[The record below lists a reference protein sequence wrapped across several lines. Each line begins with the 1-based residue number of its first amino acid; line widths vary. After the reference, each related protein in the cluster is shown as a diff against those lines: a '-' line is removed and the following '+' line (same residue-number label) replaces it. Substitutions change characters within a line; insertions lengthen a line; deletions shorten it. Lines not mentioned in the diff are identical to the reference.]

1 MKKVSDNLM
10 EHQIRG
16 LITVLTTVQVGRPFA
31 NGVIGFVADSNWLLP
46 RRIVPPL
53 AHCYRDGVVQ
63 PFTHCPHC
71 VVKPIAPISDGL
83 QSAKRDELRKKD
95 GKKKSAQPAPCP

>member
-31 NGVIGFVADSNWLLP
+31 NGVIGFVADSNWLCHAELCH
-46 RRIVPPL
+46 RWRIATAMGQFSILHTARTVL
-53 AHCYRDGVVQ
+53 
-63 PFTHCPHC
+63 
-71 VVKPIAPISDGL
+71 
-83 QSAKRDELRKKD
+83 
-95 GKKKSAQPAPCP
+95 